1 MPNTCEYRNTPSY
14 LVNFPLDRQHDSVTA
29 LDIWVNSKT
38 VTPFNSIQRPEEH
51 FHPSSL
57 NFDCVLLTP
66 LNGIR
71 LHWPGLQN
79 KILELFSASGPNA
92 ILDPDQCFEE
102 MICAALVPQFSDY
115 NQNVHLT
122 TVSAVVK

>member
-1 MPNTCEYRNTPSY
+1 MNT
-14 LVNFPLDRQHDSVTA
+14 
-29 LDIWVNSKT
+29 KT

-51 FHPSSL
+51 FYPSSL

-66 LNGIR
+66 INGIR

-92 ILDPDQCFEE
+92 ILDPDQCFDE
-102 MICAALVPQFSDY
+102 MICAALVPHFSDY
-115 NQNVHLT
+115 NQNVHLS
-122 TVSAVVK
+122 TVSSLLNFFPRLFVK